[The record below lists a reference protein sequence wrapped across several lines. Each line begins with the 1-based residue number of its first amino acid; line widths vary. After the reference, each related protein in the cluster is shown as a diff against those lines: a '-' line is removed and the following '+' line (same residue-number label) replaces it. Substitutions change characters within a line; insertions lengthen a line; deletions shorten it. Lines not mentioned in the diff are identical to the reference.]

1 MALDDDDLERLYH
14 EVFGNGKVGLDEQV
28 RANTGAIAAIRA
40 DFGELN
46 GKLDTVKSSVD
57 ELVRDRRDERARREG
72 SKATLNW
79 LKWGVSLLLAIVLIG
94 GSLGLWRTNQ
104 QWQEVQQQLQRIPAL
119 PE

>member
-1 MALDDDDLERLYH
+1 MAIEDDVRRLQH
-14 EVFGNGKVGLDEQV
+14 IVMGNGAPGLSG
-28 RANTGAIAAIRA
+28 RMIAQEAATTDIKEDLDRL
-40 DFGELN
+40 GR
-46 GKLDTVKSSVD
+46 KLDNVKSSVD

-72 SKATLNW
+72 SKDTLNW